1 MAQTEGIEA
10 YEQPNFH
17 WLADSSQYLYPV
29 WDAVDIKCYTIVVS
43 KKKRKKNENLRVQLH
58 PNSFLFCDVNPTAVY
73 SRLNKVAKAV
83 SNYQ

>member
-43 KKKRKKNENLRVQLH
+43 KKKRKNLGLANGPGQK
-58 PNSFLFCDVNPTAVY
+58 TE
-73 SRLNKVAKAV
+73 KI
-83 SNYQ
+83 